1 MIDEDP
7 LVVCGDVCENS
18 LNNVSSIGS
27 FIIKKF
33 TEGGDR
39 VATVSDFRINMSL

>member
-27 FIIKKF
+27 FIIEKF

-39 VATVSDFRINMSL
+39 VATVSDLRMKAIL